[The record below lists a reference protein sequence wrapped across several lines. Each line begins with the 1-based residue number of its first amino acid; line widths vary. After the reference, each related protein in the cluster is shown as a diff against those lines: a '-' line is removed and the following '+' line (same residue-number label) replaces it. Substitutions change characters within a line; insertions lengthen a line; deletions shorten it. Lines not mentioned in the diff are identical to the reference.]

1 METSKEFKISIM
13 IEKFLFIYFFKED
26 MKREDSIEALP
37 DAISSGEF
45 VNYN

>member
-1 METSKEFKISIM
+1 M
-13 IEKFLFIYFFKED
+13 IKKFLFSYFFKFFKED

>member
-1 METSKEFKISIM
+1 
-13 IEKFLFIYFFKED
+13 

-45 VNYN
+45 VNYNEKWKHFSF

>member
-1 METSKEFKISIM
+1 M
-13 IEKFLFIYFFKED
+13 IEKFLFSFSFKED

-37 DAISSGEF
+37 DTISSGEF